1 MTNARKIKG
10 VTAVAVDQ
18 SSATLTLRFDPA
30 QTDERA
36 VASAVQAILDRLD

>member
-1 MTNARKIKG
+1 M
-10 VTAVAVDQ
+10 DQ
-18 SSATLTLRFDPA
+18 SAASLTLLFDPA

>member
-10 VTAVAVDQ
+10 VTSVDVSQ
-18 SSATLTLRFDPA
+18 STATLTLRFDPA
-30 QTDERA
+30 QTDERT